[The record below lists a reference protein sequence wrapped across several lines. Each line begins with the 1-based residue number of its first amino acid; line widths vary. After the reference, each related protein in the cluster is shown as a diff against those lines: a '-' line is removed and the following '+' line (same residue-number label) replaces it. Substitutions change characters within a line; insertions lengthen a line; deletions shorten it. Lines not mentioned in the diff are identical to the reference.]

1 MKNGLVNMVSKNTA
15 GQTREK
21 YVKKLELCH
30 MVIVQFL
37 KVFNIG

>member
-1 MKNGLVNMVSKNTA
+1 MMSKNTA

-21 YVKKLELCH
+21 YAKKLELCH
-30 MVIVQFL
+30 MVIAKFL